1 MIFIGCASPAGL
13 SYCFF
18 SIDALGSSSSTIRFE
33 PIEQRPLLANNN
45 RYNRLKKCRSNHQ
58 EWSIRISTWFHLA
71 LKEILP
77 FPCTVIN
84 TSASRKEIKHFFTH
98 TRINIHIIFNII
110 TSVTNNTITNIT
122 KTITITIIT
131 ITIITITINNKIL

>member
-1 MIFIGCASPAGL
+1 MLIFP
-13 SYCFF
+13 F
-18 SIDALGSSSSTIRFE
+18 S
-33 PIEQRPLLANNN
+33 
-45 RYNRLKKCRSNHQ
+45 
-58 EWSIRISTWFHLA
+58 
-71 LKEILP
+71 
-77 FPCTVIN
+77 CTVIN
-84 TSASRKEIKHFFTH
+84 TSFPMKEIKHFFTH